1 MTPSA
6 APPRP
11 ERRLAHAALALSC
24 ALFTASAVAADLSTA
39 VVGSWR
45 KVSHI
50 ATMSGTTFDSHAAL
64 LKQRPCADKIRYNVN
79 ADGTYRLDAS
89 ASDCEDRYKSTQQ
102 KLYAQTKWRV
112 VGDTFTVSATDF
124 AVGQS
129 YKVSVS
135 GNRMTWVGTEDQGT
149 VVFQR

>member
-1 MTPSA
+1 MTSSPSSL
-6 APPRP
+6 
-11 ERRLAHAALALSC
+11 RLVCLFTRGAVVVSG
-24 ALFTASAVAADLSTA
+24 ALFTAGAIAADLSTA

-50 ATMSGTTFDSHAAL
+50 ATMSGATFDSQAAL
-64 LKQRPCADKIRYNVN
+64 LKQRPCADRIRYNVN

-89 ASDCEDRYKSTQQ
+89 ASDCEERYKSTQQ

-112 VGDTFTVSATDF
+112 VGDTLTVSATDF

-129 YKVSVS
+129 YKLSVS
-135 GNRMTWVGTEDQGT
+135 GNRMTWIGTEDEGT

>member
-1 MTPSA
+1 V
-6 APPRP
+6 
-11 ERRLAHAALALSC
+11 ALDAGEGGG
-24 ALFTASAVAADLSTA
+24 DP
-39 VVGSWR
+39 VGVGGGRDDFAEGEVGAQVGGGHEEDCRS
-45 KVSHI
+45 
-50 ATMSGTTFDSHAAL
+50 SGTTFDSQAAL
-64 LKQRPCADKIRYNVN
+64 LKQRPCADTIRYNVN